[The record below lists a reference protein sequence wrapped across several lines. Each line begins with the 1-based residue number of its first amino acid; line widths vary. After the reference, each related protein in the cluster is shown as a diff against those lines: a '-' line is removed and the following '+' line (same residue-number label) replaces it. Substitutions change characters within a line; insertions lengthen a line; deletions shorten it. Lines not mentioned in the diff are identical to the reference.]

1 MGVDLPTG
9 ITGKFTAHV
18 LAQGLYSNEVLN
30 VGNNAVV
37 LPDVA
42 AQFAGQSES
51 YVQINHQNLNGNGSG
66 DIVITADIGTDTTN
80 YIDMGLNGSTYN
92 YPDFT
97 SAGPMDGYLM
107 VQGDGAN
114 PGGNLVIGT
123 FTENRDLI
131 VSLGSTLDT
140 GHTVRFKTDGT
151 HLLTKPIFF
160 ADGTSQNTAAI
171 AADLGTASFNK
182 ANTVN
187 TYAYAANTWLQA
199 NDATTLATA
208 VSIGQANVGSALAAA
223 KVYTDQ
229 ANTWLQ
235 ANDVTTLTS
244 AKSYSDARLSG
255 AVANVELYVDAS
267 YAHANAANVLAS
279 AAFDAGNTTATNLVI
294 TNSVAQG
301 GFSLATAANNK
312 MQSAYNKANNA
323 LANTSGTFNGDLV
336 VSGNL
341 TSSNISLTGD
351 ASISY
356 QLSASP
362 ATLLFSSKEFQFSGN
377 TTAQGTIVVN
387 ATTYDYAN
395 TPLVSI
401 NGSTPSVPANPG
413 YMLSVTGVDGVSSRV
428 INTSFGTGTYA
439 LFAGR
444 KGNGTSET
452 PTAVANND
460 VIARFSGSG
469 YNGDAFTP
477 TGQGRIDIIADQ
489 DFTTANNGSRIEF
502 YNTILNT
509 NTVTKIA
516 TFNANTVSF
525 TGSVNPMKGFVYN
538 TRVPVGPQTSITIDY
553 SVDSIIKANCE
564 ADLTISHTNFTTGK
578 VIEVW
583 LVNTAGQN
591 HTITHGCTALN
602 STNKSTTA
610 TITAGSSM
618 YLKFFSIDGDLAN
631 TFVSING

>member
-1 MGVDLPTG
+1 M
-9 ITGKFTAHV
+9 
-18 LAQGLYSNEVLN
+18 
-30 VGNNAVV
+30 
-37 LPDVA
+37 
-42 AQFAGQSES
+42 
-51 YVQINHQNLNGNGSG
+51 NGNGSG
-66 DIVITADIGTDTTN
+66 DIVITADTGTDTTN

-97 SAGPMDGYLM
+97 SAGPLDGYLM

-131 VSLGSTLDT
+131 VSLGSTLNT
-140 GHTVRFKTDGT
+140 GHTVRFKSDGT

-235 ANDVTTLTS
+235 ANDVSTYS
-244 AKSYSDARLSG
+244 AAKSYSDTRLSG

-362 ATLLFSSKEFQFSGN
+362 ATLLFTTQKFQFNGN
-377 TTAQGTIVVN
+377 TSVDGTLSVTP
-387 ATTYDYAN
+387 TTYDYAN

-401 NGSTPSVPANPG
+401 NGSIPSVPANPG

-428 INTSFGTGTYA
+428 INTSFGTGAYA

-477 TGQGRIDIIADQ
+477 TGQGRIDIVADQ
-489 DFTTANNGSRIEF
+489 NFTTANTGSRIEF
-502 YNTILNT
+502 YNTIPNT

-525 TGSVNPMKGFVYN
+525 SGAVVPMKGVVY
-538 TRVPVGPQTSITIDY
+538 TPRLPDGTQTAITIDY
-553 SVDSIIKANCE
+553 ATDSIIKANC
-564 ADLTISHTNFTTGK
+564 ADNLVISHSNFVSGK
-578 VIEVW
+578 VVEMWIT
-583 LVNTAGQN
+583 NTSGAQ
-591 HTITHGCTALN
+591 HTVTHGCSAIN
-602 STNKSTTA
+602 STINSTTFTVPA
-610 TITAGSSM
+610 TSSAF
-618 YLKFFSIDGDLAN
+618 LKFFSIDGDLAN
-631 TFVSING
+631 TFVMVVQG